1 MGRSFNRKHDYEA
14 KKIEVEADSIS
25 KTRKI
30 RRSSVHHAGQADA
43 DGNVRIKIKQQYNNE
58 GNKALRPDSG
68 TELAGD
74 AFTFDAREIVHQKSR
89 GRRKVCTAKDY
100 VRIFRR
106 KGE

>member
-1 MGRSFNRKHDYEA
+1 MGRSSNRKHDYEA
-14 KKIEVEADSIS
+14 KKVEIEADSIS

-43 DGNVRIKIKQQYNNE
+43 DDDVRIRIKQQYDND
-58 GNKALRPDSG
+58 GNRKLRPDSG
-68 TELAGD
+68 TELTGD
-74 AFTFDAREIVHQKSR
+74 SFTIDAREIVHQKPR

-106 KGE
+106 KS